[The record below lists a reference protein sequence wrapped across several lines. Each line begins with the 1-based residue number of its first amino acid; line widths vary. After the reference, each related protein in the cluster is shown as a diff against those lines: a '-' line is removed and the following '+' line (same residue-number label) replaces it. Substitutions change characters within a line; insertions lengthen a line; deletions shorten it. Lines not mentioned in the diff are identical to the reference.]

1 MTSLNISKIDD
12 IKFNDTLKN
21 HNDIHTIVSLIV
33 DRVKQIPSFSDLHL
47 NIDLIVYICKI
58 IDHILVESKL
68 HNIDK
73 FNLFKEIYLNIFPD
87 TTEKELKTIKATIEY
102 LHNIKEIMAV
112 KTNWAKI
119 CRKIKSIGKVVLS
132 VLSLS

>member
-119 CRKIKSIGKVVLS
+119 CRKIKSIRKVVLS
-132 VLSLS
+132 FLM